1 MNHRRAAVAI
11 LGAAGSLACSLAVRG
26 ETTGTV
32 VPYPEGYRL
41 WAHVKTTVVGPQSAD
56 FQRNGGIHHFYGN
69 PKAMEG
75 YRTGAFPD
83 GAVLVDDSM
92 EANDKAGTI
101 TEGARHR
108 VAVMVRDAALY
119 RPSGGWGFE
128 VFKGDGRDP
137 ALTAEGRAAC
147 FACHSNAKNLVFSE
161 YRP

>member
-1 MNHRRAAVAI
+1 MSHRRDAI
-11 LGAAGSLACSLAVRG
+11 GILVAAGALSWCFAVRAD
-26 ETTGTV
+26 TAAAV

-41 WAHVKTTVVGPQSAD
+41 WAHVKTTVIGPQAAD
-56 FQRNGGIHHFYGN
+56 FQRNGGIHHFYAN

-92 EANDKAGTI
+92 EANEKAGTI

-108 VAVMVRDAALY
+108 VAVMVRDAAVY
-119 RPSGGWGFE
+119 GASGGWGFE

-147 FACHSNAKNLVFSE
+147 FTCHSNAKNLVFSE
-161 YRP
+161 YHP

>member
-1 MNHRRAAVAI
+1 MSHRRATVGI
-11 LGAAGSLACSLAVRG
+11 LGAAGVLAWCLAVRSD
-26 ETTGTV
+26 TV
-32 VPYPEGYRL
+32 AALVPYPEGYRQ
-41 WAHVKTTVVGPQSAD
+41 WVHVKTTVIGPQSAD
-56 FQRNGGIHHFYGN
+56 FQRNGGIHHFYAN

-92 EANDKAGTI
+92 EANEKAGTL

-108 VAVMVRDAALY
+108 VAVMVRDAGPYKA
-119 RPSGGWGFE
+119 SGGWGFE

-137 ALTAEGRAAC
+137 ALTGEGRAAC

-161 YRP
+161 YRS

>member
-1 MNHRRAAVAI
+1 MNRRDAAVGI
-11 LGAAGSLACSLAVRG
+11 LGVAGALAWCLTVRG
-26 ETTGTV
+26 DSTGAV

-41 WAHVKTTVVGPQSAD
+41 WAHVKTTVIGPQSAD
-56 FQRNGGIHHFYGN
+56 FQRNGGIHHFYAN

-75 YRTGAFPD
+75 YRTGAFAD

-92 EANDKAGTI
+92 EANEKAGTI

-108 VAVMVRDAALY
+108 VAVMVKDAALY
-119 RPSGGWGFE
+119 RAHGGWGFE
-128 VFKGDGRDP
+128 VFKADGRDP

-147 FACHSNAKNLVFSE
+147 FACHSNARNLVFGE

>member
-1 MNHRRAAVAI
+1 MGHRPAAAGI
-11 LGAAGSLACSLAVRG
+11 LGAAGALAWSLAVRSDAG
-26 ETTGTV
+26 RAV

-41 WAHVKTTVVGPQSAD
+41 WAHVKTTVIGPQSPD
-56 FQRNGGIHHFYGN
+56 FQRNGGIHHFYAN

-75 YRTGAFPD
+75 YRTGAFPE
-83 GAVLVDDSM
+83 GAILVDDSM

-108 VAVMVRDAALY
+108 VAVMVRDAGLY
-119 RPSGGWGFE
+119 KASGGWGFE
-128 VFKGDGRDP
+128 IFKGDGREP

-147 FACHSNAKNLVFSE
+147 FACHSNAKSLVFSE

>member
-1 MNHRRAAVAI
+1 MNHRSATVGLLAVA
-11 LGAAGSLACSLAVRG
+11 GALTWCLTVGG
-26 ETTGTV
+26 DTGGTV

-41 WAHVKTTVVGPQSAD
+41 WAHVKTTVIGPQSPD
-56 FQRNGGIHHFYGN
+56 FQRNGGIHHFYAN

-92 EANDKAGTI
+92 EANEKAGTI

-108 VAVMVRDAALY
+108 VAVMVRDAARY
-119 RPSGGWGFE
+119 AGSGGWGFE

-161 YRP
+161 YHP